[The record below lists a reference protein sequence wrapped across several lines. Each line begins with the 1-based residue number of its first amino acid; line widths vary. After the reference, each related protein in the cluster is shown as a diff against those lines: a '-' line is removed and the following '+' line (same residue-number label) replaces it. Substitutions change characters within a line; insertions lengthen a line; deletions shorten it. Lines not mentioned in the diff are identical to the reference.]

1 MMRIVMEQAGLTF
14 WPALS
19 LVIFFL
25 VSLATV
31 VWLYRPG
38 SRDFYRKM
46 SDIALQDGSL
56 KINGTNI
63 GTKTET
69 LAPTPKPS
77 AEE

>member
-46 SDIALQDGSL
+46 SDIALQDGSPS
-56 KINGTNI
+56 INGTKI
-63 GTKTET
+63 GKR
-69 LAPTPKPS
+69 APTPKPS

>member
-19 LVIFFL
+19 LVIFL
-25 VSLATV
+25 IVSLATLL
-31 VWLYRPG
+31 WLYRPG

-46 SDIALQDGSL
+46 SDIALQDGSPAFT
-56 KINGTNI
+56 GP
-63 GTKTET
+63 KTG
-69 LAPTPKPS
+69 APASTPKPS

>member
-1 MMRIVMEQAGLTF
+1 MMRIVMEQAGLTI

-19 LVIFFL
+19 LVIFFI

-46 SDIALQDGSL
+46 SDLALQDGSPASNA
-56 KINGTNI
+56 KRTG
-63 GTKTET
+63 
-69 LAPTPKPS
+69 APAHTPKPS